1 MTSERQTKS
10 MQLSI
15 DLGTSPYNNQYLF
28 ADRYLDHILTG
39 DERWPAGLAEAEAF
53 LGWLRDLYEHER
65 EHLAAYSEHQLEQ
78 VWFRPILAHLGHVW
92 QEQARVPGLGSGI
105 RQPDYVFFPAE
116 AARQAAL
123 SAQKTEEYAQHALA
137 VGEVKAWDVHL
148 SKKRRAGSPTFDAQN
163 PSYQIDYYIKATGLT
178 WGILSNGRQWRL
190 VHRESSYRLDTYY
203 EVDLIA
209 LVERGSASAMRYFTM
224 FFHQAAFQEDAQGRV
239 FLNDVLA
246 GSRAYAI
253 ALEEDLRE
261 NAYLALEQLM
271 QGFYDYTPNRLEP
284 DDLHAVYENSLY
296 LLYRL
301 LFVLYG
307 ESRGLLPVENLRYRE
322 LFSFLEF
329 KQEIAEQIDKGT
341 YIPKRTN
348 KYYGQLSVL
357 FHIING
363 DDPGLSSE
371 INVARYN
378 GGLFDPRQH
387 TFLAEKSVGDQAFT
401 RAVDLLCR
409 RRSESGGMEFV
420 DYRTLNVRHLGSIYE
435 GLLEYQPRRA
445 AEAMVAVPI
454 SSRNGSGEQWV
465 VAAQAPRGAKALARR
480 APGDIYLETDKGER
494 KATGSYYTPQYIVE
508 YIVEQTLGPLVARVR
523 KQTRSEGEPY
533 PNDQAFV
540 DAILN
545 LKILDP
551 AMGSGHFLVDATD
564 YLARVL
570 ATDPY
575 VQTEEAPNK
584 SDLNYWQRLVVE
596 RCIYGVD
603 KNPLAVE
610 LAKLSLWLTTFVGDK
625 PLGFLDHHLACGDSL
640 VGADVADLGAAPP
653 PALDRRRNNRVA
665 EGQMNLFAYL
675 LSQRLPVVM
684 SKIMAIIDQE
694 SDSYESVH
702 AKETANRAIQRLKA
716 PFESVAN
723 LWTSAYFG
731 NQYAPNDYQETLN
744 LLHAPETL
752 LMMKS
757 VQAAEAIAAE
767 HRFFHWELAFP
778 EVFFDMQGQPL
789 GKAERGF
796 DAVIGNP
803 PYVRQEQIV
812 SNKVFLRSHYDVYHG
827 MADLYIYFIERGLDV
842 LREKG
847 MFGFIVS
854 NKFMRAS
861 YGHRLRRTLTSRTQ
875 LQQIVDFGELPV
887 FKEAAAFPAIVLL
900 HKNYVKHQK
909 VNVARIKTLDF
920 EDLAAEISS
929 SSHTVKDKGLADGG
943 WSLADTQITELL
955 IKLEKVSMPL
965 KKYIQGEMY
974 RGIST
979 GLNEAFFIDQA
990 TRDRLIAEHADS
1002 RDLIKPLIMG
1012 DDVRKFRIE
1021 YQGRYIIFTRRGV
1034 NIDHYPAIKRHLQ
1047 QFQAKLEP
1055 CTIEDN
1061 IEDNRACQGRKPGNY
1076 TWYEIQDT
1084 TDYWTFFEQPK
1095 IVYPDIA
1102 KEARFALDLEQ
1113 FYPANTVYVIPRR
1126 DDYLLSLLNSNLSF
1140 FFMQRKSTVLGD
1152 PENRGRLRFIGQY
1165 MEQLPIRRI
1174 DFTTPEDK
1182 RALLMA
1188 TARRYYEAGEH
1199 DALLAFTAARLEAE
1213 PAQRDVIHDLLA
1225 YLAQQMTDLHVT
1237 RQRLEAA
1244 NDPFKYLDRSASF
1257 VKFTDAFSDAIKY
1270 GQRINCYGREEMPVA
1285 LDKVHH
1291 DIDGMRLIPEGDE
1304 WRLEIQLKRRD
1315 PDTGWREWQHE
1326 GDGHLIARAWMAAYR
1341 FPLPEK
1347 QARYYQIA
1355 LPVRDEF
1362 TNAASFPGGY
1372 TRSTAKKL
1380 ALTRV
1385 PAFDPDVNLAPLL
1398 ELRAELADIRARI
1411 AAADAL
1417 IDQIVY
1423 QLYDLTP
1430 AEIKI
1435 VESAIHTTD
1444 TEQAQEEGDV

>member
-10 MQLSI
+10 MQLNI
-15 DLGTSPYNNQYLF
+15 DLGPSPYNNQYLF

-39 DERWPAGLAEAEAF
+39 DERWPAGLTEAEAF
-53 LGWLRDLYEHER
+53 LGWLRARYEHE
-65 EHLAAYSEHQLEQ
+65 HDQLAAYSEHQLEQ
-78 VWFRPILAHLGHVW
+78 VWFRPILEQLGHVW
-92 QEQARVPGLGSGI
+92 QEQARIPGLGSGI
-105 RQPDYVFFPAE
+105 RTPDYIFFPHEAE
-116 AARQAAL
+116 RQAAVN
-123 SAQKTEEYAQHALA
+123 AQKTEEYAQHALA
-137 VGEVKAWDVHL
+137 VGEVKAWNVHL
-148 SKKRRAGSPTFDAQN
+148 SKKRREGGPTFDAQN
-163 PSYQIDYYIKATGLT
+163 PSYQIDYYLKATGLT

-190 VHRESSYRLDTYY
+190 VHRKSSYRLDTYY

-209 LVERGSASAMRYFTM
+209 LLERDSASAMRYFTM
-224 FFHQAAFQEDAQGRV
+224 FFRQAAFQEDAQGRV

-284 DDLHAVYENSLY
+284 DDLHTVYENSLY

-329 KQEIAEQIDKGT
+329 KQEIAEQIDRGT

-363 DDPGLSSE
+363 DDAGLSSE

-387 TFLAEKSVGDQAFT
+387 SFLAEKSVGDQAFT

-409 RRSESGGMEFV
+409 RKSESGGMEFV
-420 DYRTLNVRHLGSIYE
+420 DYRTLDVRHLGSIYE
-435 GLLEYQPRRA
+435 GLLEYQPRQA
-445 AEAMVAVPI
+445 SEAMVAVPI
-454 SSRNGSGEQWV
+454 SHRNGNGEQWIS
-465 VAAQAPRGAKALARR
+465 ATQAPRGNQVMARR

-508 YIVEQTLGPLVARVR
+508 YIVEQTLSPLVERVR
-523 KQTRSEGEPY
+523 EQTQDEVVRHT
-533 PNDQAFV
+533 NNQAFV
-540 DAILN
+540 DGILN
-545 LKILDP
+545 LKVLDP
-551 AMGSGHFLVDATD
+551 AMGSGHFLVAATD
-564 YLARVL
+564 YLARTL

-575 VQTEEAPNK
+575 VQTEEALDK
-584 SDLNYWQRLVVE
+584 SDLNYWQRVVVE

-610 LAKLSLWLTTFVGDK
+610 LAKLSLWLTTFAGNK
-625 PLGFLDHHLACGDSL
+625 PLGFLDHHLTCGDSL
-640 VGADVADLGAAPP
+640 VGAHVADLGAAPP
-653 PALDRRRNNRVA
+653 PTLDRRRNNRIA

-702 AKETANRAIQRLKA
+702 AKEAANRAVQRLKA
-716 PFESVAN
+716 PFEIVAN

-731 NQYAPNDYQETLN
+731 NEYNPSDYQEALN

-752 LMMKS
+752 LMMAS
-757 VQAAEAIAAE
+757 VQAAEAIAE
-767 HRFFHWELAFP
+767 ERRFFHWELAFP
-778 EVFFDMQGQPL
+778 EIFFDMQGQPL
-789 GKAERGF
+789 NDAERGF

-803 PYVRQEQIV
+803 PYVRQEQII
-812 SNKVFLRSHYDVYHG
+812 SNKVFLQSHYDVYHG
-827 MADLYIYFIERGLDV
+827 MADLYIYFIERGLDI
-842 LREKG
+842 LQEKG
-847 MFGFIVS
+847 VFGFIVS

-861 YGHRLRRTLTSRTQ
+861 YGHRLRQTLTSQTQ

-887 FKEAAAFPAIVLL
+887 FKEASAFPAIVLFC
-900 HKNYVKHQK
+900 KNYTKHQH
-909 VNVARIKTLDF
+909 VSVARIKTLDF
-920 EDLAAEISS
+920 EDLTAEVSS
-929 SSHTVKDKGLADGG
+929 SAHTVKDEGLADEG
-943 WSLADTQITELL
+943 WSLADTQVTKLL
-955 IKLEKVSMPL
+955 VKLEKASIPL
-965 KKYIQGEMY
+965 KEYIQGEMY

-990 TRDRLIAEHADS
+990 TRDRLITEHVDS
-1002 RDLIKPLIMG
+1002 RDLIKPLIIG
-1012 DDVRKFRIE
+1012 DDVRKFRID

-1034 NIDHYPAIKRHLQ
+1034 NLEHYPAIKRYLQ
-1047 QFQAKLEP
+1047 QFRARLEP
-1055 CTIEDN
+1055 RTIEIN
-1061 IEDNRACQGRKPGNY
+1061 AEDNNVGPGRKPGNY
-1076 TWYEIQDT
+1076 KWYEIQDT
-1084 TDYWTFFEQPK
+1084 TDYWPSFEQPK

-1102 KEARFALDLEQ
+1102 KEARFALDSEQ
-1113 FYPANTVYVIPRR
+1113 LYPANTVYVIPRR
-1126 DDYLLSLLNSNLSF
+1126 DTYLLSLLNSRLSF
-1140 FFMQRKSTVLGD
+1140 FFMQQKSTVLGD

-1182 RALLMA
+1182 RAQWMA
-1188 TARRYYEAGEH
+1188 EARRYYESGEH
-1199 DALLAFTAARLEAE
+1199 NALLTFTAARLDANPE
-1213 PAQRDVIHDLLA
+1213 QSDVIYDLLA
-1225 YLAQQMTDLHVT
+1225 YLAEQMTELNAT
-1237 RQRLEAA
+1237 YQRLEAA
-1244 NDPFKYLDRSASF
+1244 NDPFKYLDRSVSF
-1257 VKFTDAFSDAIKY
+1257 VKFTAAFSDAIKY
-1270 GQRINCYGREEMPVA
+1270 GQRISRDGREGT
-1285 LDKVHH
+1285 LITLGKVHH
-1291 DIDGMRLIPEGDE
+1291 DIDGMRLIPDGDE

-1315 PDTGWREWQHE
+1315 PEAGWREWQYE
-1326 GDGHLIARAWMAAYR
+1326 GDGHLVARTWVPAYR

-1347 QARYYQIA
+1347 QAHYYHIA
-1355 LPVRDEF
+1355 LPMRDEF
-1362 TNAASFPGGY
+1362 TNAPSFPGGY

-1380 ALTRV
+1380 ALARI
-1385 PAFDPDVNLAPLL
+1385 PAFDPGVDLTPLR
-1398 ELRAELADIRARI
+1398 ELRAELTNLHARI
-1411 AAADAL
+1411 SATDTL
-1417 IDQIVY
+1417 IDHIVY
-1423 QLYDLTP
+1423 QLYDLT
-1430 AEIKI
+1430 AEEIEI
-1435 VESAIHTTD
+1435 VEHATHPA
-1444 TEQAQEEGDV
+1444 AQDQQEKGV

>member
-65 EHLAAYSEHQLEQ
+65 EHLPAYSEHQLEQ
-78 VWFRPILAHLGHVW
+78 VWFRPILEHLGHVW

-116 AARQAAL
+116 AARQAAV

-148 SKKRRAGSPTFDAQN
+148 SKKRRAGGPTFDAQN

-209 LVERGSASAMRYFTM
+209 LLERGSASAMRYFTM

-363 DDPGLSSE
+363 DDPGLSTE

-387 TFLAEKSVGDQAFT
+387 SFLAKKSVGDQTFT

-454 SSRNGSGEQWV
+454 SSRNGSGEQWIA
-465 VAAQAPRGAKALARR
+465 AAQAPRGAKALARR

-575 VQTEEAPNK
+575 VQTEAAPNK

-596 RCIYGVD
+596 RCMYGVD

-625 PLGFLDHHLACGDSL
+625 PLGFLDHHLTCGDSL
-640 VGADVADLGAAPP
+640 VGADVADLGVAPP

-702 AKETANRAIQRLKA
+702 AKEAANRAIQRLKA

-731 NQYAPNDYQETLN
+731 NQYAPSDYQETLN

-752 LMMKS
+752 LMMES

-767 HRFFHWELAFP
+767 RRFFHWELAFP

-789 GKAERGF
+789 REAERGF
-796 DAVIGNP
+796 NAVIGNP
-803 PYVRQEQIV
+803 PWGVEFDAKDKVYIQENYQTYKYKHE
-812 SNKVFLRSHYDVYHG
+812 S
-827 MADLYIYFIERGLDV
+827 YILFSERGWRLAK
-842 LREKG
+842 EKG
-847 MFGFIVS
+847 FHGYITPS
-854 NKFMRAS
+854 S
-861 YGHRLRRTLTSRTQ
+861 W
-875 LQQIVDFGELPV
+875 
-887 FKEAAAFPAIVLL
+887 
-900 HKNYVKHQK
+900 
-909 VNVARIKTLDF
+909 
-920 EDLAAEISS
+920 LA
-929 SSHTVKDKGLADGG
+929 
-943 WSLADTQITELL
+943 
-955 IKLEKVSMPL
+955 
-965 KKYIQGEMY
+965 
-974 RGIST
+974 
-979 GLNEAFFIDQA
+979 IDQA
-990 TRDRLIAEHADS
+990 QLLRQLLLKNTTIKSIVALPQGVFPEVALDTLIYIVKKELPKVKTSTSILVFQKSRQLDSISQRSADKVYSIIQARFLENENSAVDIFVTNTEVDLLAKIEANSVKLTQLAEIAQGVIPYD
-1002 RDLIKPLIMG
+1002 K
-1012 DDVRKFRIE
+1012 
-1021 YQGRYIIFTRRGV
+1021 YQGHSEETINNRVWHSNEKADETYVRELAGRDVSRYTHTWNGERWISYGDWLAAPRCKKYFWGTRLV
-1034 NIDHYPAIKRHLQ
+1034 
-1047 QFQAKLEP
+1047 FQSTRNPSLRRRLCGA
-1055 CTIEDN
+1055 
-1061 IEDNRACQGRKPGNY
+1061 
-1076 TWYEIQDT
+1076 
-1084 TDYWTFFEQPK
+1084 F
-1095 IVYPDIA
+1095 
-1102 KEARFALDLEQ
+1102 LDE
-1113 FYPANTVYVIPRR
+1113 VYVHDPGLTLVYSEDRK
-1126 DDYLLSLLNSNLSF
+1126 LLYYVLSISNSTLLNWWFL
-1140 FFMQRKSTVLGD
+1140 
-1152 PENRGRLRFIGQY
+1152 LRNTDSLHIY
-1165 MEQLPIRRI
+1165 PSHLKQLPIRRI

-1182 RALLMA
+1182 RAPLMA

-1199 DALLAFTAARLEAE
+1199 EALLAFTPARLEAE

-1225 YLAQQMTDLHVT
+1225 YLAQQMTDLHAT

-1244 NDPFKYLDRSASF
+1244 NDPFKYLDRSAPF
-1257 VKFTDAFSDAIKY
+1257 IKFADAFSDAIKY
-1270 GQRINCYGREEMPVA
+1270 GQRINRYGREETPVA
-1285 LDKVHH
+1285 LGKVHH
-1291 DIDGMRLIPEGDE
+1291 DIDGMRLIPEGGE

-1315 PDTGWREWQHE
+1315 PDAGWREWQYE
-1326 GDGHLIARAWMAAYR
+1326 GDGHLIARAWMAAYS

-1444 TEQAQEEGDV
+1444 TEQTREKGDK